1 MPPEAVVNTSP
12 LILLDKIG
20 LLELLGSLYQK
31 LWITEAVFEEI
42 RAGDQGAE
50 LEKKLKS
57 FPWVET
63 TRLPVPPPELLEWDL
78 GRGET
83 SVIALARKNPGVEA
97 LIDDR
102 AASRCARLYG
112 VSCRGTIGI
121 LLLAK
126 ERGELREVKSSLD
139 ALIRAGCWIS
149 NPFQKRILELAGEK
163 EK

>member
-1 MPPEAVVNTSP
+1 MPIEAVVNTSP
-12 LILLDKIG
+12 LIFLDKIG
-20 LLELLGSLYQK
+20 LLKLLGSLYQK

-42 RAGDQGAE
+42 RVGDQGAE

-63 TRLPVPPPELLEWDL
+63 TRLPAPPLELLEWDL

-83 SVIALARKNPGVEA
+83 SVIAFARQHSGVEA

-102 AASRCARLYG
+102 AANRCARLYG
-112 VSCRGTIGI
+112 ISCRGTIGI

-126 ERGELREVKSSLD
+126 ERGEIREVKGSLE
-139 ALIRAGCWIS
+139 ALIKAGCWIS
-149 NPFQKRILELAGEK
+149 KPFQRRILELAGEK
-163 EK
+163 E

>member
-12 LILLDKIG
+12 LIFLDKIG

-42 RAGDQGAE
+42 RAGDQGTE
-50 LEKKLKS
+50 LEKKLKN

-63 TRLPVPPPELLEWDL
+63 ALMSDPPQELLEWDL

-83 SVIALARKNPGVEA
+83 SVIALARQHPGGEV

-102 AASRCARLYG
+102 AANRCARLYG
-112 VSCRGTIGI
+112 ISCRGTIGI

-126 ERGELREVKSSLD
+126 ERGELREVKRSLNN
-139 ALIRAGCWIS
+139 LIKAGCWIS
-149 NPFQKRILELAGEK
+149 KPFQRRILELAGEK
-163 EK
+163 E